1 MNDKLARFALS
12 VGKINRQHVQF
23 LLAILALA
31 MLIVGAGAPDGGSVI
46 PPH

>member
-1 MNDKLARFALS
+1 MNTKLAHFALS
-12 VGKINRQHVQF
+12 VSKINRQHVQF

-31 MLIVGAGAPDGGSVI
+31 MLIVGVGAPEGGSVI